1 MTRQGQTGQGAK
13 SSAAKDLVMSKESK
27 ILPSYAHKAKEE
39 NKISLKHA
47 TNQVALGVAP
57 PPNERSLTNTYE
69 PNEDDA
75 LRMDDSGVRVPIEIP
90 RVTPCSVRR
99 KYDSLVLTYIDSSSD
114 DEINLDG
121 QVKELDTLVTKSTIR
136 HTCESCEGEHAPI
149 ATSLF
154 PEKDNGKQKRNG
166 ISILSDITAREF
178 MGVAP
183 SGEGIR
189 QPHSGITDSP
199 FGPESASIAADAL
212 VKPSSRNLIS
222 LTDMMTVAHGW
233 AYIGD
238 GDYCQKKNRPFPER
252 LRYVFNNI
260 AFMISKLVGAYK
272 FASELQKEVSCLKV
286 CLLRRMENFPQFARN

>member
-1 MTRQGQTGQGAK
+1 MPKYGPTTGMATEKHTFKVIIPNSIGAAND
-13 SSAAKDLVMSKESK
+13 SQHPITGHRTLPEQNHESD
-27 ILPSYAHKAKEE
+27 PSPSLSLDIQARKAKEE

-99 KYDSLVLTYIDSSSD
+99 KA
-114 DEINLDG
+114 N
-121 QVKELDTLVTKSTIR
+121 
-136 HTCESCEGEHAPI
+136 
-149 ATSLF
+149 
-154 PEKDNGKQKRNG
+154 RNVSVG
-166 ISILSDITAREF
+166 RKGRERGVY
-178 MGVAP
+178 GVAP

-260 AFMISKLVGAYK
+260 AFVRL
-272 FASELQKEVSCLKV
+272 FHL
-286 CLLRRMENFPQFARN
+286 F